1 MSECFTDLDHHA
13 LHQLIQDFV
22 NDLFGSDSF
31 FDSAADNVLH
41 FCRLR
46 EIFSG
51 HKPLKKV
58 LFSSVNL
65 PNVEKRCNTLATY
78 QDGVDP
84 ESEKWKEEFIFNAH
98 WSQYLLCRVDPEIP
112 LVIIIS
118 FDTHS
123 ILDHHHPMNS
133 QQMAVI
139 KADTINFDEISNVKR
154 SNPITDFS
162 SSDQVTNSINYVITT
177 AIGLLLSLCVH
188 IPIQLMIS
196 FALSPLLTHWATKT
210 LLVLCMGAYPVS
222 TLPSNELEHRNSN
235 GHLSERQS
243 NTIWTVELHGWP
255 NTGYCAMMN
264 FGVNSQQTVS
274 LFHFLLQVVT
284 NFSYV
289 SVLFDS

>member
-1 MSECFTDLDHHA
+1 M
-13 LHQLIQDFV
+13 
-22 NDLFGSDSF
+22 
-31 FDSAADNVLH
+31 
-41 FCRLR
+41 
-46 EIFSG
+46 
-51 HKPLKKV
+51 
-58 LFSSVNL
+58 
-65 PNVEKRCNTLATY
+65 
-78 QDGVDP
+78 
-84 ESEKWKEEFIFNAH
+84 
-98 WSQYLLCRVDPEIP
+98 DPEIP

-123 ILDHHHPMNS
+123 ILDHHHPMNT

-139 KADTINFDEISNVKR
+139 KADTINFVKR

-162 SSDQVTNSINYVITT
+162 NSDQVTNSPDFINYVITT

-210 LLVLCMGAYPVS
+210 LLVLCMGACPVS
-222 TLPSNELEHRNSN
+222 TLPSNELEHRNFN

-264 FGVNSQQTVS
+264 VGVNSQQTVS
-274 LFHFLLQVVT
+274 LFHFECKLSPTFLCLSFV
-284 NFSYV
+284 
-289 SVLFDS
+289 